1 MFVSMVTV
9 SKHTLVGNT
18 SVHQNTPLTTE
29 MKQCYIV
36 YSNFISFFLY
46 AIYNTLTEQQ
56 FIKKKILKASSVSYN
71 VRPNFLCM
79 VQICYFLC
87 WPSMQN
93 GQKICFDIIG
103 SFIFELKRNIQM
115 LCFHWKRRNSYVNDL
130 DKKILQSEF
139 TLVCFYNFAPFSLDH
154 YSSVDKIINTNFL
167 FNKHWVN

>member
-1 MFVSMVTV
+1 MVHAAV
-9 SKHTLVGNT
+9 SKHTLA
-18 SVHQNTPLTTE
+18 TE
-29 MKQCYIV
+29 MNQCYIV
-36 YSNFISFFLY
+36 CDHLISFFLY
-46 AIYNTLTEQQ
+46 AINYTLKEQ

-79 VQICYFLC
+79 VQICCFLC